1 MGRIKIGQSNVNKMQ
16 ATGAILTWNK
26 LEFKAK
32 TTKWMR
38 LDIDIT
44 KGIMH

>member
-1 MGRIKIGQSNVNKMQ
+1 MGRIKIGQSDVNKMQ
-16 ATGAILTWNK
+16 AAGAILMWSQ
-26 LEFKAK
+26 LGFRAK

-44 KGIMH
+44 EGTRH

>member
-1 MGRIKIGQSNVNKMQ
+1 MGRIKIGQSDVNKMQ
-16 ATGAILTWNK
+16 ATRAILMWNQ
-26 LEFKAK
+26 LEFRAK

-44 KGIMH
+44 EGIMH